1 MKLSI
6 RGILLLGSVLLLPV
20 VLILNFFVYQKSQEE
35 TYIQAIEKKVHAV
48 EIAFNQDFE
57 LFQRQGGNPDS
68 LSFARVSGGS
78 FSYPFFIF
86 CFVSFIE
93 MSQTGCANMIPPSG
107 GVRDTIPPRLITA
120 IPRDSSKNITINKIV
135 DRYLNFI

>member
-78 FSYPFFIF
+78 FSYPFFIVNPQKELLYWSSNE
-86 CFVSFIE
+86 FVLDF
-93 MSQTGCANMIPPSG
+93 ARPNRP
-107 GVRDTIPPRLITA
+107 
-120 IPRDSSKNITINKIV
+120 
-135 DRYLNFI
+135 

>member
-68 LSFARVSGGS
+68 LSFARVSGGLFPIH
-78 FSYPFFIF
+78 FSLLIHRKS
-86 CFVSFIE
+86 CCIGQA
-93 MSQTGCANMIPPSG
+93 MSLSWILLPWIWRANFKFWIRPT
-107 GVRDTIPPRLITA
+107 VL
-120 IPRDSSKNITINKIV
+120 
-135 DRYLNFI
+135 FW